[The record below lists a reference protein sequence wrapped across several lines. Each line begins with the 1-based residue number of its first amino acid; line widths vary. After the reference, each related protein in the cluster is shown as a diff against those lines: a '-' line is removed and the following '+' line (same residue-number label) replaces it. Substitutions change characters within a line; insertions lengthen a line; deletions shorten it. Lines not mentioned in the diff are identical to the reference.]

1 MKNINMKNILTVI
14 LSFVLVSSVSAQVVD
29 DSLRLKIG
37 QMIMIGF
44 NGTELEET
52 DPVIREIEQGDVG
65 GIILFEKNLADSNSV
80 DVLSALTNSLQDKAN
95 VPLFIAI
102 DQEGGKVNR
111 LKTKYG
117 FPKSVTAAYLGELDN
132 TDSTR
137 FYARTTAEALKETG
151 LNVNFAPV
159 LDLATNPDNPVIV
172 KYGRSFGADPKLVYK
187 HAKIVIEEHNKL
199 KIITVGKHFPGH
211 GSSQSDTH
219 FGIADVTKSWD
230 NSELVP
236 YKKLIKDDILPG
248 VMSAHIV
255 NSKLEPDS
263 LPGTLSKEILQG
275 LLREN
280 LEFGGVVFSDDMQMH
295 AITKHYGLETAIQL
309 GINAGL
315 DVIIFSNNIR
325 NSEARTVEVVHAI
338 ITKMVERGEI
348 PMSRINQSYNRIM
361 KLKSTY
367 LND

>member
-1 MKNINMKNILTVI
+1 
-14 LSFVLVSSVSAQVVD
+14 
-29 DSLRLKIG
+29 
-37 QMIMIGF
+37 
-44 NGTELEET
+44 
-52 DPVIREIEQGDVG
+52 
-65 GIILFEKNLADSNSV
+65 
-80 DVLSALTNSLQDKAN
+80 
-95 VPLFIAI
+95 
-102 DQEGGKVNR
+102 
-111 LKTKYG
+111 
-117 FPKSVTAAYLGELDN
+117 
-132 TDSTR
+132 
-137 FYARTTAEALKETG
+137 
-151 LNVNFAPV
+151 
-159 LDLATNPDNPVIV
+159 
-172 KYGRSFGADPKLVYK
+172 
-187 HAKIVIEEHNKL
+187 
-199 KIITVGKHFPGH
+199 
-211 GSSQSDTH
+211 
-219 FGIADVTKSWD
+219 
-230 NSELVP
+230 
-236 YKKLIKDDILPG
+236 
-248 VMSAHIV
+248 MSAHIV

-338 ITKMVERGEI
+338 ITKMVEQGEI